1 MTQEKDTFENAFSK
15 LKEVSEKIRDEETSL
30 EDSIRY
36 YEEGMEY
43 YNKCNDILKQAEQKI
58 EYMDTDSKE

>member
-30 EDSIRY
+30 EDSIKY

-43 YNKCNDILKQAEQKI
+43 YRKCNDILKQAEQKI

>member
-15 LKEVSEKIRDEETSL
+15 LKEVAEKIRDEETSL